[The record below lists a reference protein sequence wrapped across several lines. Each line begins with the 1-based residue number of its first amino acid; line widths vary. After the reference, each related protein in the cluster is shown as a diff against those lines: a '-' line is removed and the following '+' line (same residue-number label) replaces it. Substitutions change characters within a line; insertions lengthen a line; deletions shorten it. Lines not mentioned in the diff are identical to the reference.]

1 MQISDKPIQPV
12 TEVLHRSETGQRPA
26 ATHRS
31 GPESRSD
38 RVSLSPES
46 QLLGALREAVD
57 AAPDVRLDRVAELR
71 QRLLAGTYRV
81 PAEKIAEAIL
91 TDQHAPTGPEGA

>member
-1 MQISDKPIQPV
+1 MQISDKPIHQV
-12 TEVLHRSETGQRPA
+12 TEVLPRSDTGQRPA
-26 ATHRS
+26 PAHRS
-31 GPESRSD
+31 GDENRSD

-46 QLLGALREAVD
+46 RLFGALREAVD

-81 PAEKIAEAIL
+81 PAEQIAEAIL